1 MTITHAEIAVIFD
14 PLVLGT
20 IAAQP
25 YPYRYNYA
33 QRLLNIGIH
42 RTVVKNICDLT
53 ATQMAEI
60 EVATARINNY
70 YAAIGA
76 EPGN

>member
-1 MTITHAEIAVIFD
+1 
-14 PLVLGT
+14 
-20 IAAQP
+20 
-25 YPYRYNYA
+25 
-33 QRLLNIGIH
+33 
-42 RTVVKNICDLT
+42 LT
-53 ATQMAEI
+53 ATQMDEI